1 MADVRVQ
8 DRQFAVANMRP
19 WRFFVWHKCGGVDEG
34 ILPEWPSQWAR
45 KEQDLSAC
53 QILLVSRS
61 AAKRYDKTL
70 NAVKNSITL
79 TIGEDANFL
88 QAGGMLSLQS
98 DRAGVLF
105 DVNLDAVNE
114 LRGAWRMAIHP
125 GGPGASGRHA
135 LRRHSTRLRLC
146 DELPLRDH
154 ERCAVGG
161 HAGAHNQKQ
170 EREA

>member
-1 MADVRVQ
+1 MRTRMKPKPNFCRSHQALWNGRRPRFKTANSRLQICVHGD
-8 DRQFAVANMRP
+8 FSFGTSVAALTRASSLNGHHME
-19 WRFFVWHKCGGVDEG
+19 VK
-34 ILPEWPSQWAR
+34 WAR

-53 QILLVSRS
+53 QILFVSRS

-125 GGPGASGRHA
+125 G
-135 LRRHSTRLRLC
+135 
-146 DELPLRDH
+146 
-154 ERCAVGG
+154 
-161 HAGAHNQKQ
+161 
-170 EREA
+170 